1 MVRALKSV
9 LRKPSE
15 SLKEERADLTF
26 ILKRTFWQ
34 HGLWQNNSRNAKT
47 WLDLLKGWMKSI
59 KAKEVKSNIEIWGL
73 NNWVF
78 EQNRSILE
86 TLILNRDLSIAS

>member
-1 MVRALKSV
+1 
-9 LRKPSE
+9 
-15 SLKEERADLTF
+15 
-26 ILKRTFWQ
+26 
-34 HGLWQNNSRNAKT
+34 
-47 WLDLLKGWMKSI
+47 MKSI

-86 TLILNRDLSIAS
+86 TLTITRDLSIAPQW

>member
-1 MVRALKSV
+1 
-9 LRKPSE
+9 
-15 SLKEERADLTF
+15 
-26 ILKRTFWQ
+26 
-34 HGLWQNNSRNAKT
+34 
-47 WLDLLKGWMKSI
+47 MKSI

-86 TLILNRDLSIAS
+86 TLTITRDLSIAPQWSVEAIKEFFSLGIRGK